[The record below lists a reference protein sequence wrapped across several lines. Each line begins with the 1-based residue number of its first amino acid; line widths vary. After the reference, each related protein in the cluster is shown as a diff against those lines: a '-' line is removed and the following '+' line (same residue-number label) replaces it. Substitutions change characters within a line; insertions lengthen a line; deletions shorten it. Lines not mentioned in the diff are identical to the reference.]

1 MIASHVF
8 CASSLQVTWPDMLRL
23 FQDSITMTS
32 VNADFSDPLIRGSD
46 ESRIS
51 IGNLERTCCTGEKA
65 TGWRYFFSCCLHVRN
80 LCSSWPSKLLEE
92 EITFNKQSIFGF
104 HTVVVRRIWMN
115 HLSRSSLFQEG
126 TPYIA
131 DKLCVICWGS
141 LTNGSSS
148 SWELSVPQVVSY
160 LGMRASPPKML
171 AGHQGHSSCS

>member
-1 MIASHVF
+1 MRVRLAS
-8 CASSLQVTWPDMLRL
+8 A
-23 FQDSITMTS
+23 IY
-32 VNADFSDPLIRGSD
+32 I
-46 ESRIS
+46 
-51 IGNLERTCCTGEKA
+51 ERTCYIGEKA
-65 TGWRYFFSCCLHVRN
+65 TGWRYVFSCCLLVRN
-80 LCSSWPSKLLEE
+80 LSSSWPSKLLEE
-92 EITFNKQSIFGF
+92 EVTFNKPSIFGF
-104 HTVVVRRIWMN
+104 HIVVRRIWMN
-115 HLSRSSLFQEG
+115 QLSPSSLCLLLHLFCFQEG

>member
-1 MIASHVF
+1 
-8 CASSLQVTWPDMLRL
+8 MLRL

-92 EITFNKQSIFGF
+92 EITFNKPSIFGF
-104 HTVVVRRIWMN
+104 HIVVGRIWMN
-115 HLSRSSLFQEG
+115 QLSPSSLCLLLHLFFFSGRYTLHCRQVVCDLLG
-126 TPYIA
+126 AY
-131 DKLCVICWGS
+131 
-141 LTNGSSS
+141 LTSGANHRVGR
-148 SWELSVPQVVSY
+148 LSVPGPVVSY

-171 AGHQGHSSCS
+171 AQ

>member
-8 CASSLQVTWPDMLRL
+8 WASSLQVTWPDMLRL

-92 EITFNKQSIFGF
+92 EITFNKPSIFGF
-104 HTVVVRRIWMN
+104 HIVVGRIWMN
-115 HLSRSSLFQEG
+115 QLSPSSLCLLLHLFFFFRKVHLTLPTSCVWSAGGLPNEWR
-126 TPYIA
+126 
-131 DKLCVICWGS
+131 KLIELGVECPGS
-141 LTNGSSS
+141 
-148 SWELSVPQVVSY
+148 
-160 LGMRASPPKML
+160 SPPKML
-171 AGHQGHSSCS
+171 AHHQGQ